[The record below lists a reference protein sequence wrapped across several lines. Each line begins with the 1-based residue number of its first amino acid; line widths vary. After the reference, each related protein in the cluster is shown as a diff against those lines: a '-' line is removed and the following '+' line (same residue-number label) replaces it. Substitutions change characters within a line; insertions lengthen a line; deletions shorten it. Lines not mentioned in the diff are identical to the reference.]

1 MNDLL
6 TLLKDTWHFFRRHYF
21 VMCTLVFPFII
32 PLEILYSF
40 VGYFSTDDSNYYWLS
55 IIPGLLLFPIYQ
67 GALILYIASAISG
80 DYLSRNQY
88 YQISLR
94 LWWPLIVLY
103 FVTTVAVLA
112 GLMLFVFP
120 ALIVMARIA
129 FSEFYCILLKQKPMD
144 AFSESWEQTKEHQ
157 WLLIAG
163 IAVIFLVTA
172 MPLWVVEEVIDS
184 LDAWNPV
191 FTFLSGVV
199 SSVLAIPFTIF
210 WFRVF
215 TMHQERLNQ
224 QR

>member
-1 MNDLL
+1 MA
-6 TLLKDTWHFFRRHYF
+6 
-21 VMCTLVFPFII
+21 MCALIFPFTI
-32 PLEILYSF
+32 PLEILYSIA
-40 VGYFSTDDSNYYWLS
+40 GYFSTDDSDYYWLS

-94 LWWPLIVLY
+94 LWPPLIVLY
-103 FVTTVAVLA
+103 FVTTIAVLG

-129 FSEFYCILLKQKPMD
+129 FSEFYCILFKQKPMD

-172 MPLWVVEEVIDS
+172 IPVWVVEEVIDS
-184 LDAWNPV
+184 LDAWNPAI
-191 FTFLSGVV
+191 TFVSGVV
-199 SSVLAIPFTIF
+199 TSVLTIPFTIF
-210 WFRVF
+210 GFRVF

-224 QR
+224 QG